1 MYQYKGNGLMQYYKG
16 LLEEDKNKIKEMPT
30 LQLAQ
35 DIENFFGTKL
45 HFSMNRRIGSKDMWS
60 YLSPQATWLNMLN
73 PSFYHLVSSREWEKY
88 IGEIEEDEEF
98 LFYDRVAELASK
110 VFEAMSDTQ
119 KFEVL
124 ETLFK
129 KSDFKPYLNVNS
141 YFCVCLKA
149 VQQTSPKVA
158 EKFLCKIYDEF
169 IEGKDWCENLS
180 KKEMEEVDASFKYM
194 MYNALN
200 PKETA
205 HFFHSMLERN
215 QDNLHKQELILK
227 KFKNILSLMYNID
240 DESRYWTPRVGYKN
254 SDVAPENVRRLDK
267 KKYNRTLFEFFKFD
281 NSKQLLA
288 KINPIFAETFAS
300 PYAISKRDGR
310 EIASFF
316 KNVAMQLIDVGPTQY
331 RGDSCIKCSDYTV
344 DLFKF
349 LMDENRTDA
358 LDAICSIKDIEEI
371 FPLFSTKGFI
381 FQDYKEISE
390 EIKKQ
395 QKIEEPNIVE
405 KNEMINETKVT
416 QNPKESKE
424 EHKR

>member
-16 LLEEDKNKIKEMPT
+16 LLEEDKNKIKEVPT

-141 YFCVCLKA
+141 YFCVCLRA

-180 KKEMEEVDASFKYM
+180 QEEKEEVDKSLRNLIFVV
-194 MYNALN
+194 LN
-200 PKETA
+200 Q
-205 HFFHSMLERN
+205 H
-215 QDNLHKQELILK
+215 
-227 KFKNILSLMYNID
+227 
-240 DESRYWTPRVGYKN
+240 
-254 SDVAPENVRRLDK
+254 
-267 KKYNRTLFEFFKFD
+267 
-281 NSKQLLA
+281 
-288 KINPIFAETFAS
+288 
-300 PYAISKRDGR
+300 
-310 EIASFF
+310 
-316 KNVAMQLIDVGPTQY
+316 
-331 RGDSCIKCSDYTV
+331 
-344 DLFKF
+344 
-349 LMDENRTDA
+349 
-358 LDAICSIKDIEEI
+358 
-371 FPLFSTKGFI
+371 
-381 FQDYKEISE
+381 
-390 EIKKQ
+390 
-395 QKIEEPNIVE
+395 
-405 KNEMINETKVT
+405 
-416 QNPKESKE
+416 
-424 EHKR
+424 